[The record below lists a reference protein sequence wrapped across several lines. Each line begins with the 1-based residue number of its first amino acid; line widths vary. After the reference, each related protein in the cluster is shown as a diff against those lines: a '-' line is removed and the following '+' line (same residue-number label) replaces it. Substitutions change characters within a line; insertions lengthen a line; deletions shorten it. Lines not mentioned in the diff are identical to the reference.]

1 MTKKIYIAGHRGLVG
16 SSITKQLNK
25 NQLLLKTRQELNL
38 HSQNSVKDFFEKE
51 KPTQVYLAAAK
62 VGGILANKTQ
72 KADFIYENLMVQNNV
87 IHNAYKS
94 GVDKLLFLGSSCIY
108 PKNCP
113 QPMSETDLLTGKL
126 EETNDAYAIA
136 KIAGIVMCDS
146 YRDQYDCNFISCMPT
161 NLYGPKDNFHLKNS
175 HVLPAMIHKFHLAKT
190 QNENKVTLW
199 GTGSPMR
206 EFLYVDD
213 MAEACIFLMEN
224 YNEKGLVNIGTGQ
237 DVTIKELADFIREI
251 IGFTGEIIWDTSKPD
266 GTARKL
272 LNVDKINKLGWKAK
286 TSLQEGIEKSYQW
299 FLSNYQNI
307 KK

>member
-1 MTKKIYIAGHRGLVG
+1 MSKKIYIAGHRGLVG
-16 SSITKQLNK
+16 SSIISQLNGSE
-25 NQLLLKTRQELNL
+25 LITKTRQELDL
-38 HSQNSVKDFFEKE
+38 QSQTEVQSFFQTE
-51 KPTQVYLAAAK
+51 KPSQVYLAAAK

-72 KADFIYENLMVQNNV
+72 KADFIYENLMIQNNI

-94 GVDKLLFLGSSCIY
+94 GVEKLLFLGSSCIY

-113 QPMSETDLLTGKL
+113 QPMSEDDLLTGKL

-146 YRDQYDCNFISCMPT
+146 YREQYGCNFISCMPT
-161 NLYGPKDNFHLKNS
+161 NLYGPKDNFHLENS
-175 HVLPAMIHKFHLAKT
+175 HVLPAMIHKFHLAKVK
-190 QNENKVTLW
+190 NESKVTLW
-199 GTGSPMR
+199 GTGSPKR

-224 YNEKGLVNIGTGQ
+224 YNQKGLVNIGTGE
-237 DVTIKELADFIREI
+237 DVSVKELANSVREI
-251 IGFTGEIIWDTSKPD
+251 VGFSGQIEWDTSKPD

-272 LNVDKINKLGWKAK
+272 LNVDKVNRLGWKAK
-286 TSLQEGIEKSYQW
+286 TSLQDGIEKSYQW
-299 FLSNYQNI
+299 FLDNYQDI

>member
-1 MTKKIYIAGHRGLVG
+1 MTKKIFVAGHRGLVG
-16 SSITKQLNK
+16 SAISEQLSDNHLI
-25 NQLLLKTRQELNL
+25 QKTRQELNL
-38 HSQNSVKDFFEKE
+38 QVQSDVQIFFETE
-51 KPTQVYLAAAK
+51 KPSEVYLAAAK

-72 KADFIYENLMVQNNV
+72 KADFIYENLMIQNNI

-94 GVDKLLFLGSSCIY
+94 GVEKLLFLGSSCIY

-113 QPMSETDLLTGKL
+113 QPMSESDLLTGKL

-136 KIAGIVMCDS
+136 KIAGIMTCDS
-146 YRDQYDCNFISCMPT
+146 YREQYGSNFISCMPT
-161 NLYGPKDNFHLKNS
+161 NLYGPRDNFHLENS
-175 HVLPAMIHKFHLAKT
+175 HVLPAMIHKFHLAKV
-190 QNENKVTLW
+190 QNEKEVTLW
-199 GTGSPMR
+199 GTGSPKR

-213 MAEACIFLMEN
+213 MAEACVFLMEK

-237 DVTIKELADFIREI
+237 DVTIKELANSIREI

-266 GTARKL
+266 GTPRKL

-286 TSLQEGIEKSYQW
+286 TSLQDGIEKSYQW
-299 FLSNYQNI
+299 FLDNYQNI